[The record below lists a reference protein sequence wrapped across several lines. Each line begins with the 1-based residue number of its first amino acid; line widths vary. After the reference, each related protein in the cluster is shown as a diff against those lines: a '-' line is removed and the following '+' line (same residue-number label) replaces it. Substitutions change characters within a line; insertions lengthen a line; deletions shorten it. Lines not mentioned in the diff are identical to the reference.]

1 MNLGYRAVAFAILA
15 AEAHAQVSSNA
26 SLTGKYFF
34 RQVALQ
40 TSTGATVSQTQSA
53 SGTLTFDGNG
63 NFTMLGQQLT
73 GTASAA
79 ALSGNGTYT
88 VSPGGFVTLSN
99 PLLTGVTM
107 SARLG
112 TEALLGSSTEAGP
125 NVFDLLIAVR
135 GPTSPVTN
143 GALTG
148 PYWVS
153 SLEFPNGGVADIR
166 NTNFELTANGQGQ
179 FAETSVTGQAA
190 NLGDTLL
197 TQAVSPM
204 SYLLSS
210 DGSGTMTFPAS
221 AGLDI
226 TTQLIEGV
234 KNVYLSQDGNF
245 FIGGSTAAGGHG
257 LIVGVKAFAGG
268 TSNSATNAS
277 WTGLYFAAGMRF
289 DRSPARLASVL
300 GSVNPTPSG
309 AVWERRTHQSDGL
322 FDATPL
328 ITYSLNADGS
338 GIYTSTSGHMDLAS
352 NALVFSTSGVDVQSS
367 TSYELYLG
375 TSVLAQSGQGP
386 GPFLNPLGI
395 LNAGSYVPPGFPV
408 SPGGFVALF
417 GTGLAAA
424 PAQAKVPFPII
435 LGQTQVKVNGASAPV
450 YAVSA
455 TQINAVVP
463 YGVTGTT
470 ATFVVNVNGVA
481 SNSVTVPLAPTA
493 PGVFSLTANGL
504 GDGAILHADNSVV
517 NQANPAMPG
526 EIVEVFLTG
535 LGAVNPAVPDG
546 TAAPS
551 KPLAIASAPLN
562 VYVGGLQVSNIQF
575 QGLSPGLASLYQLNI
590 QIPLGLGPGP
600 QPLALQTASAFTDLV
615 DLWLA
620 EPQ

>member
-166 NTNFELTANGQGQ
+166 DTNFKLTANGQGQ

-210 DGSGTMTFPAS
+210 DGSGTMTFPA
-221 AGLDI
+221 
-226 TTQLIEGV
+226 
-234 KNVYLSQDGNF
+234 
-245 FIGGSTAAGGHG
+245 
-257 LIVGVKAFAGG
+257 
-268 TSNSATNAS
+268 
-277 WTGLYFAAGMRF
+277 
-289 DRSPARLASVL
+289 
-300 GSVNPTPSG
+300 
-309 AVWERRTHQSDGL
+309 
-322 FDATPL
+322 
-328 ITYSLNADGS
+328 
-338 GIYTSTSGHMDLAS
+338 
-352 NALVFSTSGVDVQSS
+352 
-367 TSYELYLG
+367 
-375 TSVLAQSGQGP
+375 
-386 GPFLNPLGI
+386 
-395 LNAGSYVPPGFPV
+395 
-408 SPGGFVALF
+408 
-417 GTGLAAA
+417 
-424 PAQAKVPFPII
+424 
-435 LGQTQVKVNGASAPV
+435 
-450 YAVSA
+450 
-455 TQINAVVP
+455 
-463 YGVTGTT
+463 
-470 ATFVVNVNGVA
+470 
-481 SNSVTVPLAPTA
+481 
-493 PGVFSLTANGL
+493 
-504 GDGAILHADNSVV
+504 
-517 NQANPAMPG
+517 
-526 EIVEVFLTG
+526 
-535 LGAVNPAVPDG
+535 
-546 TAAPS
+546 
-551 KPLAIASAPLN
+551 
-562 VYVGGLQVSNIQF
+562 
-575 QGLSPGLASLYQLNI
+575 
-590 QIPLGLGPGP
+590 
-600 QPLALQTASAFTDLV
+600 
-615 DLWLA
+615 
-620 EPQ
+620 